1 VLPTRATCPLR
12 PASAADRPNRTRRT
26 TARKGN
32 RRQGG
37 VEVHSGG
44 CHCSALA
51 STLVFCLG
59 GYITKTPQPPQGGM
73 SIRRADEVVKHVTVR
88 GSSISTSFVFPSTL
102 HIYYRTLENF
112 GLPNVRGGGH
122 GRIIPFAGEQPAR
135 SAPSAASFQRELS
148 APTSAPSGRHLR
160 ASSRRDYIEA
170 WVTGRTGIDFN
181 TTL

>member
-1 VLPTRATCPLR
+1 MLPTRATCPLR

-37 VEVHSGG
+37 VEVHSGGLG

-88 GSSISTSFVFPSTL
+88 GSSISTSLVCISFNPAHLLPYSGELWFTQRAGWRPRPDHTL
-102 HIYYRTLENF
+102 
-112 GLPNVRGGGH
+112 RGGTARPVGTQ
-122 GRIIPFAGEQPAR
+122 RSVVPAR
-135 SAPSAASFQRELS
+135 AQRAHKCAE
-148 APTSAPSGRHLR
+148 
-160 ASSRRDYIEA
+160 
-170 WVTGRTGIDFN
+170 W
-181 TTL
+181 TTPAREFEEGLY